1 MFKEYAYFII
11 HVFILVFIWYINSSK
26 KLNKYSLKEIRV
38 INFATTIINLI
49 VAVLYYYLLSEEN
62 SLILPVV
69 VPFIALAYSSYKR
82 LKEVDFKG
90 TLSQYEKLHYKNVLI
105 IEILF
110 TSIIL
115 FALIIGIYLTHL

>member
-11 HVFILVFIWYINSSK
+11 HVYILVFIWYINSSK

-62 SLILPVV
+62 SLILTVV
-69 VPFIALAYSSYKR
+69 VPFIALAYASYKR

>member
-1 MFKEYAYFII
+1 MYKEDAYFIMY
-11 HVFILVFIWYINSSK
+11 VFILVFIWYINSSR